1 MRTEKDYTG
10 ICDIPDD
17 ALYGVHSLRARGNFP
32 GDTRFSLHWYKATAL
47 VKLAVY
53 NAYSRFA
60 EATREKYSQNIPIHL
75 MDNEVLDALR
85 LVAAETA
92 EGRYFD
98 HFIVPAL
105 QGGAGT
111 SINMN
116 LNEIIA
122 NAALVKLGLRAG
134 DYHRVDPVEH
144 ANIFQSTN
152 DVIPTALKVALLKR
166 MGVLEEQINALRH
179 TIEGLESSHRNTLR
193 IAYTQM
199 QEAVPSSYGRLFS
212 TYNDALSRDWWRV
225 TRCRERLKV
234 VNIGGSAIGS
244 GLTVPRFMINETIKE
259 LQHLTGLPLTRSENM
274 HDTTANNDS
283 LVEAHAILKA
293 HAVNL
298 EKISSDIRML
308 ASDLSA
314 GKEISIPVR
323 QVGSSIMPGKINP
336 VIPEFVISSCHK
348 VYANDQLISSLAA
361 QGMLDLNAYLPAM
374 GDALLQSVEMLIN
387 SCRSLQTNLFAGLTI
402 NAPLASERLFKS
414 PAIATALLP
423 YIGYNKA
430 GELARVMK
438 EEGVDIFVANEQLQL
453 VEPEKLRAILSP
465 EVLLKTGFLLNDIEP

>member
-10 ICDIPDD
+10 TCEISDD
-17 ALYGVHSLRARGNFP
+17 ALYGIHSLRARGNFP
-32 GDTRFSLHWYKATAL
+32 DDTRFNPHWYKATAL

-60 EATREKYSQNIPIHL
+60 EASREKYNQNIPIEL
-75 MDNEVLDALR
+75 IDNEVLDALR
-85 LVAAETA
+85 FVAVETA
-92 EGRYFD
+92 EGKHFE

-116 LNEIIA
+116 VNEIIA

-166 MGVLEEQINALRH
+166 LGVLEEQINALRH
-179 TIEGLESSHRNTLR
+179 TIEGLESSHRNSLR

-259 LQHLTGLPLTRSENM
+259 LQHLTGLPLTRGENM

-283 LVEAHAILKA
+283 LVEVHAILKA

-298 EKISSDIRML
+298 EKITSDVRML

-314 GKEISIPVR
+314 AKEISIPAR

-348 VYANDQLISSLAA
+348 VYANDQLVSSLAG

-374 GDALLQSVEMLIN
+374 GDAMLQSVDMLIN
-387 SCRSLQTNLFAGLTI
+387 CCITLKTNLFDGLTVD
-402 NAPLASERLFKS
+402 AKRASERLYNS
-414 PAIATALLP
+414 PAITTALLP

-430 GELARVMK
+430 GELAREMK
-438 EEGVDIFVANEQLQL
+438 ENSIDIFTANDRLQL
-453 VEPEKLRAILSP
+453 VPPQKLHAILSP
-465 EVLLKTGFLLNDIEP
+465 DVLLKTGFLLNDIEP